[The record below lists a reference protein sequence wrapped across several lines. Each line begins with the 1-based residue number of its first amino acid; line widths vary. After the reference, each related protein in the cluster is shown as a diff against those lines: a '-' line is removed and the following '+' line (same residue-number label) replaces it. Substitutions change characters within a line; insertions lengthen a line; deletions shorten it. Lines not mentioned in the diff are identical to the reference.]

1 MEELAKYLLAKN
13 ITIAS
18 VESFT
23 VGYFASE
30 IGSISGISAVYKG
43 SLVSYQTCIKRDV
56 LQIDEEIINRFGVV
70 SNEIAGLMAISG
82 QRMFNSDICI
92 SFTGNAGPS
101 AMEGKPVGQIH
112 IGIAYKGEIHTF
124 CFLLSGNRKDIT
136 KQAILLGIEKTLEI
150 LKKK

>member
-1 MEELAKYLLAKN
+1 MEELAKYLLDHQ

-23 VGYFASE
+23 VGCFASE
-30 IGSISGISAVYKG
+30 IGSIAGISAVYKG
-43 SLVSYQTCIKRDV
+43 SLVSYQTSIKRDV
-56 LQIDEEIINRFGVV
+56 LFIDEKIIDQYGVV
-70 SNEIAGLMAISG
+70 SNEVAGLMAISG
-82 QRMFNSDICI
+82 QRMFHSDICI

-112 IGIAYKGEIHTF
+112 MGIVYNGDIHTF
-124 CFLLSGNRKDIT
+124 CFLLSGSRNEIK
-136 KQAILLGIEKTLEI
+136 KQAILLGIEKILEI

>member
-1 MEELAKYLLAKN
+1 MDELAKYL
-13 ITIAS
+13 IEHQISISS

-23 VGYFASE
+23 VGSFANE

-43 SLVSYQTCIKRDV
+43 SLVSYQTCVKRDV
-56 LQIDEEIINRFGVV
+56 LKIDEKIIEQYGVV

-82 QRMFNSDICI
+82 QKMFDSDICV

-101 AMEGKPVGQIH
+101 AMEGKPVGQVH
-112 IGIAYKGEIHTF
+112 MGIAYKGEIHTY
-124 CFLLSGNRKDIT
+124 CFLLSGSRNDIK